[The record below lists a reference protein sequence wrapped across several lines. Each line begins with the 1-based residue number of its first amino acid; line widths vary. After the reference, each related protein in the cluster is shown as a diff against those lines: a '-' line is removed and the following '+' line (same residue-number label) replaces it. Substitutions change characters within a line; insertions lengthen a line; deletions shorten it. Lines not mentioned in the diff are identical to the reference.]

1 MSYGKMNVFIDIVA
15 AEPTKDT
22 EGFITAGDTVLAN
35 VRAYKEDRHGNE
47 KWANRAAFSTATSM
61 FRFRKIPGLT
71 ITTAVFIVS
80 EGERYNIVS
89 VEDVKGRGMYLE
101 IMADKSSQTER

>member
-1 MSYGKMNVFIDIVA
+1 MSYGKMNVFIDIVTV
-15 AEPTKDT
+15 EPTKDT
-22 EGFITAGDTVLAN
+22 EGFVTVGDTVLAN

-47 KWANRAAFSTATSM
+47 KWANRAAFSTAASL

-71 ITTAVFIVS
+71 ITTTMFIVS

-101 IMADKSSQTER
+101 ILAEKIEQSAG